1 MESNTDE
8 VSAAPASLKEAKQ
21 RLMTLAHFLMRG
33 QLSHEQF
40 NFNVFNVGGSLARP
54 CGHTGCAIG
63 ELPACF
69 PEHWQFGKSGCWTSD
84 FAPKLI
90 GQFADNPITD
100 AATFFGVSRRAA
112 TMLFSR
118 DLDGATDW
126 PLFLT
131 RVPAALFTNYDT
143 EFDHDEAAAFD
154 SDVERVFVAANLAE
168 FANHMRYFAKSLD
181 ELKLFLVKDV
191 EHDEEEENA
200 AGG

>member
-1 MESNTDE
+1 
-8 VSAAPASLKEAKQ
+8 
-21 RLMTLAHFLMRG
+21 MRPHW
-33 QLSHEQF
+33 L
-40 NFNVFNVGGSLARP
+40 RDR
-54 CGHTGCAIG
+54 